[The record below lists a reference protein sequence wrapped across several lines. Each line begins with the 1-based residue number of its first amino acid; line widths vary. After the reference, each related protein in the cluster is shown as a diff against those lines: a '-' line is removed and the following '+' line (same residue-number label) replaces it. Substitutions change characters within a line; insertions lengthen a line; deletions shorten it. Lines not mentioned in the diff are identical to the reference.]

1 MNSIIDSAIDND
13 NSYVGDDSLLLDN
26 EIYIEENENFTKDSD
41 AVRDSV
47 EFR

>member
-1 MNSIIDSAIDND
+1 MNSIIDSATDNETPQIC
-13 NSYVGDDSLLLDN
+13 DDSLLLDD
-26 EIYIEENENFTKDSD
+26 EIFLEDNENVISD